1 MSNRKFA
8 NAAAVGVECIIPI
21 LRVTSLAASL
31 HFYVDLLGFKLDR
44 EADNMVS
51 VSRNGR
57 AIMLCQGAQGQPGTW
72 VWIGVEDVEPLF
84 DDYSAKGVTIRQK
97 PTNYEWAYEMRIED
111 PDGHML
117 RIGSE
122 PKSGEP
128 FA

>member
-1 MSNRKFA
+1 MSNTRFA

-21 LRVTSLAASL
+21 LRVESLPVSL
-31 HFYVDLLGFKLDR
+31 HFYVDLLGFKVDW
-44 EADNMVS
+44 EADSMVS

-72 VWIGVEDVEPLF
+72 VWIGVEDVELLF

-97 PTNYEWAYEMRIED
+97 PTNYEWAYEMCVED

>member
-1 MSNRKFA
+1 MHHSNPARR
-8 NAAAVGVECIIPI
+8 E
-21 LRVTSLAASL
+21 LASQL
-31 HFYVDLLGFKLDR
+31 HFYVDLLGFKVDW
-44 EADNMVS
+44 EADSMVS

-72 VWIGVEDVEPLF
+72 VWIGVEDVELLF

-97 PTNYEWAYEMRIED
+97 PTNYEWAYEMCVED
-111 PDGHML
+111 PDRHML